1 MRNNQPVTNVEHHF
15 PDDPSAKII
24 SVTDTHGIITDVNQ
38 TFIDMCGYTR
48 EELIGQPHNILRHP
62 DMPSQVFKILWDT
75 IQRGDCFM
83 GVIKNRCKDGGFYWV
98 SAFIMPIVQ
107 NGEIVGYESVRTK
120 VAPDKVA
127 RAEKV
132 YKAMREGKQGYSKR
146 WNIWRV
152 LCYLIFLLSFAHA
165 VWHQTPL
172 NIGLCFLL
180 TCGVL
185 TYSNYRHKQLINTI
199 TKHFNVQSNDLNTII
214 YTSKAGREGEI
225 IYDILYNLKE
235 VDSIL
240 TRVDGA
246 TERLNGIIQANL
258 SDQSSSVAEVNEHNK
273 QTRELTGEMNQIA
286 QNINQMIDDISSSAI
301 ETAKHSND
309 AAQLV
314 RESKDVSDQ
323 TMQAIDNLR
332 EASNDI
338 ERAITDLA
346 GRVDDIEKAA
356 ALIKDIAS
364 QTNLLALNASIEA
377 ARAGEAGRG
386 FAVVADEVRSL
397 SLRTEQTTIQI
408 HDLIARFK
416 KTAQETVELSAKGQ
430 ESVAHGVEQVHLTNA
445 KLDEVLKSINDIHK
459 LTDTVANMVHA
470 HSGTAQEVAIKVQH
484 INDMAA
490 STLESSNENLI
501 QTKEL
506 SAISTEL
513 QDMVKRFSNIDHT

>member
-225 IYDILYNLKE
+225 IYDILYNIKE

-346 GRVDDIEKAA
+346 GRVEADI
-356 ALIKDIAS
+356 S
-364 QTNLLALNASIEA
+364 
-377 ARAGEAGRG
+377 
-386 FAVVADEVRSL
+386 F
-397 SLRTEQTTIQI
+397 
-408 HDLIARFK
+408 
-416 KTAQETVELSAKGQ
+416 
-430 ESVAHGVEQVHLTNA
+430 
-445 KLDEVLKSINDIHK
+445 
-459 LTDTVANMVHA
+459 
-470 HSGTAQEVAIKVQH
+470 
-484 INDMAA
+484 
-490 STLESSNENLI
+490 
-501 QTKEL
+501 
-506 SAISTEL
+506 
-513 QDMVKRFSNIDHT
+513 

>member
-15 PDDPSAKII
+15 PNDPSAKII
-24 SVTDTHGIITDVNQ
+24 SVTDTRGVITDVNQ

-62 DMPSQVFKILWDT
+62 DMPSQVFKLMWDT
-75 IQRGDCFM
+75 LKRGECFM

-127 RAEKV
+127 RAEKI
-132 YKAMREGKQGYSKR
+132 YKALREGKKVSYQR
-146 WNIWRV
+146 WDFWGI
-152 LCYLIFLLSFAHA
+152 LGYLIFLLSFAHA
-165 VWHQTPL
+165 VWHHGPIS
-172 NIGLCFLL
+172 IGICF
-180 TCGVL
+180 VL
-185 TYSNYRHKQLINTI
+185 TLGVIAYGNYRHSRLINTI
-199 TKHFNVQSNDLNTII
+199 THHFNVQRNDLNTMI
-214 YTSKAGREGEI
+214 YTSKAGREGAI
-225 IYDILYNLKE
+225 IYDMLYNLKE

-240 TRVDGA
+240 TRVDEA
-246 TERLNGIIQANL
+246 TQRLNGIAQANL
-258 SDQSSSVAEVNEHNK
+258 NDQSSSLADVNERNQ
-273 QTRELTGEMNQIA
+273 QTKAITSEMNQLA
-286 QNINQMIDDISSSAI
+286 QNVNQMIEDISSSAI
-301 ETAKHSND
+301 ETAKNSTT
-309 AAQLV
+309 ATQLV
-314 RESKDVSDQ
+314 SESKEVSDQ
-323 TMQAIDNLR
+323 TMNAIDELR
-332 EASNDI
+332 DSSQNI

-416 KTAQETVELSAKGQ
+416 KTAQETVELSSKGQ
-430 ESVAHGVEQVHLTNA
+430 ESVNQGVEQVHLTNA
-445 KLDEVLKSINDIHK
+445 KLDELLASITNIHQ
-459 LTDTVANMVHA
+459 LTDTVANTVHA
-470 HSGTAQEVAIKVQH
+470 HSGTAQDVAVKVQH
-484 INDMAA
+484 INEMAE
-490 STLESSNENLI
+490 STLESSSENLS

-513 QDMVKRFSNIDHT
+513 QDMVKRFSNIDRT